1 MDKTPRS
8 GGLLYGNQAGIA
20 GGQHCRRTVENSTV
34 WAMEDKDVVILLAF
48 WLNVGYNKS
57 NRGADA
63 QRGAGHT
70 AAPGCKKKGAK
81 HSASLPFCIAIQDVY
96 KRQGQHAGQPI
107 YGQHP
112 GGLCRLVHV
121 VQGFYRQGG
130 G

>member
-8 GGLLYGNQAGIA
+8 GGPLYGNQAGIA

-81 HSASLPFCIAIQDVY
+81 HSASLPFCIAIQNRGEG
-96 KRQGQHAGQPI
+96 KTFMEA
-107 YGQHP
+107 
-112 GGLCRLVHV
+112 
-121 VQGFYRQGG
+121 F
-130 G
+130 